1 MFNMLIMGPPGA
13 GKGTQAQAIAKRLG
27 LEHLA
32 SGDVVRAEVKANT
45 PSGQK
50 AREFMDSGKL
60 VPDDLVTSMVGSHI
74 KSACESGNGVVL
86 DGYPRTVAQARSLTD
101 LLDREELRMHAVVNL
116 KVPSEELLDRLV
128 NRLTCP
134 QCNWV
139 YHRRNNPPKS
149 EGVCDNDGA
158 ALASRP
164 DDNETVIRERLRV
177 YHEQTEPVLA
187 YYRERGV
194 LQEFDGSGTIDE
206 VFECVVRYLE
216 SLKGA

>member
-13 GKGTQAQAIAKRLG
+13 GKGTQAQAIAKRLT
-27 LEHLA
+27 LKHLA
-32 SGDVVRAEVKANT
+32 SGDVVRAEVSGNTESGKKAK
-45 PSGQK
+45 S
-50 AREFMDSGKL
+50 FMDSGNL

-74 KSACESGNGVVL
+74 KTACESSSGVVL

-101 LLDREELRMHAVVNL
+101 LLDREELKMHAVVNL
-116 KVPSEELLDRLV
+116 KVPGEELLDRLV

-134 QCNWV
+134 KCNWV
-139 YHRRNNPPKS
+139 YHKRNNPPKV
-149 EGVCDNDGA
+149 EGKCDKDEA
-158 ALASRP
+158 VLASRP

-177 YHEQTEPVLA
+177 YHDQTEPVLA

-206 VFECVVRYLE
+206 VFQCVVRYLE
-216 SLKGA
+216 SLKGE